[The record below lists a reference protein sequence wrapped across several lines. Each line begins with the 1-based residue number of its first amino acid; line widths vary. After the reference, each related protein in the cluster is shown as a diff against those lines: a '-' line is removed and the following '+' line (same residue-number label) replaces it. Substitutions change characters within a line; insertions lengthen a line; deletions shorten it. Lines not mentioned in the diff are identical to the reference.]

1 MVVKTKTSAPESK
14 PKKPGNIYDAF
25 AKQML
30 GRLFVFTDFLINYA
44 DKHFVDEIDLT
55 QIQQAPT
62 HYFGKDG
69 TERISDLIFSCPLKN
84 NDKKKCTGKND
95 GGLMAVIV
103 FEHQSKDLK
112 EIPHKLL
119 KIVSAIWEGEKKD
132 GKKTLSA
139 PYFLV
144 LRTGKKPLRG
154 KPPKLSASLPK
165 GRDGKPV
172 GKTVEVEYDVVD
184 LPAWDFSKLIGG
196 TVLRLTL
203 GILHKMTGGNLDE
216 LTEALRPLMEIA
228 APEQR
233 VDLAKDVMPFAAKVF
248 ATKNRR
254 LDEAQIDEILK
265 PIFKGKERAMIKTI
279 FEERE
284 EVAEAR
290 GVAVGEAK
298 SEAKWKADA
307 LLKVLRARFNRVPKE
322 TEKRILQMTD
332 AIALD
337 SWTAYAATCKSMD
350 EFVEAF
356 RR

>member
-1 MVVKTKTSAPESK
+1 MVVKTKMSAPESE

-69 TERISDLIFSCPLKN
+69 TERISDLVFACPLKDN
-84 NDKKKCTGKND
+84 NKKKSDGKNE

-103 FEHQSKDLK
+103 FEHQSKNLK
-112 EIPHKLL
+112 DIPHKLL

-154 KPPKLSASLPK
+154 TPPKLSASLPK

-172 GKTVEVEYDVVD
+172 GKTVEVEYDLVD
-184 LPAWDFSKLIGG
+184 LPAWDFSKLVGG

-216 LTEALRPLMEIA
+216 LPAALRPLMEIA
-228 APEQR
+228 DPEQR
-233 VDLAKDVMPFAAKVF
+233 IDLAKDVIPFAAKVF
-248 ATKNRR
+248 AAKNRR

-279 FEERE
+279 FEEKYD
-284 EVAEAR
+284 A
-290 GVAVGEAK
+290 GVAAGET
-298 SEAKWKADA
+298 KWKAEGKA
-307 LLKVLRARFNRVPKE
+307 ETLLKILRERFNRIPKE
-322 TEKRILQMTD
+322 TEKRISQMTD
-332 AIALD
+332 PIALD
-337 SWTAYAATCKSMD
+337 SWAIQAATCQSMD